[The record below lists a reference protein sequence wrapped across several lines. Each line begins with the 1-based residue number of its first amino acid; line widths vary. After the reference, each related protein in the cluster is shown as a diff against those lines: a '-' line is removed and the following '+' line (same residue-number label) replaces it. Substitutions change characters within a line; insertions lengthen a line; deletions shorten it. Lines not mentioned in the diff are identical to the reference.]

1 MWFIYLVVFSLLFV
15 GVIGVCETIVTN
27 SPESK
32 FSKWWRK
39 YVVFECQE
47 CD

>member
-1 MWFIYLVVFSLLFV
+1 MWFIYLVVGSLLLL
-15 GVIGVCETIVTN
+15 GLMAIGELIVQN